1 MSLSKK
7 IKISVTV
14 GIVVAILF
22 SICSFAK
29 TSEEIRSDVLRLH
42 VIANSDTSVD
52 QNLKLRLRDYILQEG
67 KDIFNGSVN
76 VENAVEKI
84 EPVLPELEKSAKA
97 FVNQAGFDYD
107 VKISLSNE
115 YFTTRTYETITLPAG
130 KYLAL
135 RVVIGSGEGHNW
147 WCVMF
152 PPMCVPAAD
161 KKDEIENVFSEKE
174 IKLVESK
181 PKYEPRFKV
190 VEIYEQLKEIISEK
204 SEQSQ

>member
-97 FVNQAGFDYD
+97 FVNRAGFDYD

-115 YFTTRTYETITLPAG
+115 YFTTRTYEAVTLPAG